1 MTEKDKS
8 CMAVASPS
16 DPCFFVASGTARE
29 GQVNAVEPAK
39 GRSRCYVCGEA
50 GSKGIAVGEL
60 RFRYTVRSACGRFKN
75 DKTTMHTACATALHL
90 PSVEHLE
97 QCRGFAELSP
107 EQQQEL
113 RGLGCLQEGS

>member
-16 DPCFFVASGTARE
+16 DPCFFVASGTE

-39 GRSRCYVCGEA
+39 RRSRCYVCGEE
-50 GSKGIAVGEL
+50 GSKGIAAGVL

-75 DKTTMHTACATALHL
+75 DNTMHTACATAVHL

-97 QCRGFAELSP
+97 
-107 EQQQEL
+107 
-113 RGLGCLQEGS
+113 LQAVRRIR

>member
-16 DPCFFVASGTARE
+16 DPCFLVASGTE

-39 GRSRCYVCGEA
+39 RRSRCYVCGEE
-50 GSKGIAVGEL
+50 GSKGIAAGVL

-75 DKTTMHTACATALHL
+75 DNTMHTACATAVHL

-97 QCRGFAELSP
+97 
-107 EQQQEL
+107 
-113 RGLGCLQEGS
+113 LQAVRRIR